1 MKRLIKDR
9 YLSIQTKL
17 VLPLVVTVAITLG
30 VFLPITRNL
39 INDSLEQE
47 ADRNLQAL
55 ALSVTE
61 LVENS
66 KTAVQNTAL
75 LVARQPDIMTAFHEL
90 NTASL
95 QIQSVKEDLQVQEI
109 SIYTADFKQGD
120 PAYFYGGPLIT
131 RRLQSN
137 ESVIHIREMLI
148 MNTLRDRVAVSGIA
162 IAPQGSQ
169 IIGAAPIFGTSA
181 DDLLGVVMVA
191 IYMDEDYINTIS
203 KIAGADVAIVK
214 DNAVIVSTIDT
225 NSGYESLINQGW
237 LRSASTPV
245 TDIQYNDQDY
255 RLLGYPLVVSDANQ
269 GSVLIAQPVKN
280 LFAVTQSIQA
290 ILLALT
296 GMSILTILWFWIA
309 SWLAFTR
316 PLVQLM
322 EATTRISQGKLD
334 QKVSTGYLIYKDEIT
349 TLSENFNAM
358 TKNLKDLYTSLE
370 EKVKQRTRELTLA
383 AITDDLTKAYNR
395 RHFMDIASRELAR
408 ARRHKLS
415 LSIILLDADNF
426 KEIND
431 NYGHLYGD
439 EVLKQISAICQGMM
453 RSHDIFARYGGEEF
467 IILLPETRIQ
477 SAHLVA
483 ERIRKT
489 IENTRLKPDKIH
501 TVSLGITALKK
512 SDSELDQL
520 LARADRALY
529 DAKKGGKNCVKSA

>member
-1 MKRLIKDR
+1 
-9 YLSIQTKL
+9 
-17 VLPLVVTVAITLG
+17 
-30 VFLPITRNL
+30 
-39 INDSLEQE
+39 
-47 ADRNLQAL
+47 
-55 ALSVTE
+55 
-61 LVENS
+61 
-66 KTAVQNTAL
+66 
-75 LVARQPDIMTAFHEL
+75 
-90 NTASL
+90 
-95 QIQSVKEDLQVQEI
+95 
-109 SIYTADFKQGD
+109 
-120 PAYFYGGPLIT
+120 
-131 RRLQSN
+131 
-137 ESVIHIREMLI
+137 
-148 MNTLRDRVAVSGIA
+148 
-162 IAPQGSQ
+162 
-169 IIGAAPIFGTSA
+169 
-181 DDLLGVVMVA
+181 
-191 IYMDEDYINTIS
+191 
-203 KIAGADVAIVK
+203 
-214 DNAVIVSTIDT
+214 
-225 NSGYESLINQGW
+225 
-237 LRSASTPV
+237 
-245 TDIQYNDQDY
+245 
-255 RLLGYPLVVSDANQ
+255 
-269 GSVLIAQPVKN
+269 
-280 LFAVTQSIQA
+280 
-290 ILLALT
+290 
-296 GMSILTILWFWIA
+296 
-309 SWLAFTR
+309 
-316 PLVQLM
+316 
-322 EATTRISQGKLD
+322 
-334 QKVSTGYLIYKDEIT
+334 LIYKDEIT